1 MTQDV
6 STPDGAGSLTRR
18 AIPAAVV
25 VVGAAAG
32 VGVAWNHRDGAGPGA
47 NAAGGSPAG
56 GAAAASTPLA
66 SLDQIPAG
74 GGLILDKAA
83 VVLTKDQA
91 GDVHA
96 FSAVCTHQGCTVSEV
111 AGGTINCPCHGSKFD
126 VTTGAP
132 VAGPAS
138 TPLPPVKV
146 SVHDNA
152 VFPA

>member
-18 AIPAAVV
+18 AVPATAV

-32 VGVAWNHRDGAGPGA
+32 FGVAWNHRDGAGPGA
-47 NAAGGSPAG
+47 NAAGGTPG
-56 GAAAASTPLA
+56 GTPGATTPLA
-66 SLDQIPAG
+66 TVEDIPAG
-74 GGLILDKAA
+74 GGLILDNDV

-91 GDVHA
+91 GTVHA
-96 FSAVCTHQGCTVSEV
+96 FSAVCTHQGCIVSEV

-138 TPLPPVKV
+138 TPLPPVQV

-152 VFPA
+152 VFKA